1 MTDALMPRSRDTL
14 EDFVERNADADVKA
28 ERARRN
34 DWLVTAGGCIGW
46 AAVGIYCVMWSFH
59 TSDDALGR
67 AAFFAGL
74 GIANGGVIFTLL
86 AAYRRGER
94 RGDW

>member
-1 MTDALMPRSRDTL
+1 MSVRQRGN
-14 EDFVERNADADVKA
+14 VDV
-28 ERARRN
+28 ARRT
-34 DWLVTAGGCIGW
+34 DLLATAGACIGFV
-46 AAVGIYCVMWSFH
+46 AIGALCVMWSFH
-59 TSDDALGR
+59 TNEYALGR
-67 AAFFAGL
+67 AAFFAGI

>member
-1 MTDALMPRSRDTL
+1 MPLPEHLRDELAARREVESRQ
-14 EDFVERNADADVKA
+14 A
-28 ERARRN
+28 ERDKWR
-34 DWLVTAGGCIGW
+34 DIVVTSLQCFGW
-46 AAVGIYCVMWSFH
+46 AAVGILLIGWSAH
-59 TSDDALGR
+59 TTDLVYGR

-74 GIANGGVIFTLL
+74 GIGNGGIIFTLL

>member
-1 MTDALMPRSRDTL
+1 MSPPRAIL
-14 EDFVERNADADVKA
+14 EDEPEPNAADTDDSDA
-28 ERARRN
+28 ERRR
-34 DWLVTAGGCIGW
+34 DFLRSAVACIAWAGCGMFGV
-46 AAVGIYCVMWSFH
+46 AWSVH
-59 TSDDALGR
+59 TTDVALGR

-74 GIANGGVIFTLL
+74 GVANGGVIFTLL

>member
-1 MTDALMPRSRDTL
+1 MPLPKEVREELAARRES
-14 EDFVERNADADVKA
+14 ESHEA
-28 ERARRN
+28 ERDKWRDILLTSLQCFA
-34 DWLVTAGGCIGW
+34 W
-46 AAVGIYCVMWSFH
+46 AAIGILLIAWSAH
-59 TSDDALGR
+59 TTDLTYGK

-74 GIANGGVIFTLL
+74 GVGNGGIIFTLL

>member
-1 MTDALMPRSRDTL
+1 MTGSPMNRTRGTL
-14 EDFVERNADADVKA
+14 EEFVERNADAEAKA
-28 ERARRN
+28 DRERRN
-34 DWLVTAGGCIGW
+34 DWLAAAGGCIGW

-59 TSDDALGR
+59 TNDYALGR